1 MFVKNW
7 IRKSYNI
14 PEKESIPT
22 KLLMP
27 ASLIVALVNTT
38 AVMPL
43 DCVKTHMEK
52 VDPTSTY
59 LKTFKNIYS

>member
-1 MFVKNW
+1 MKNW
-7 IRKSYNI
+7 IRRTKNI

-22 KLLMP
+22 KFLMP

-38 AVMPL
+38 AVMPF

-59 LKTFKNIYS
+59 LKTFKTIYS